1 MKSLLLSLLFVLFT
15 ANSFAQEKTSDYIYS
30 SDGFEVLTAEHVVEG
45 FGNEKYFCT
54 GLYTKDRKVL
64 VSACS
69 SYSNYGSSVQ
79 TFYVPYGTEVIASR
93 AFQKFNGGSIY
104 IPSTVKYIAPDALTC
119 NVYGGT
125 NPTYPNII
133 YGISDDCTISNPS
146 KVKEVIID
154 NGNPEEVGRYNVNG
168 MRIGEN
174 EEGIQIIQYNNGTSK
189 KIIK

>member
-30 SDGFEVLTAEHVVEG
+30 SDGFEVLTAEHVEVD
-45 FGNEKYFCT
+45 GNDSEKYYST
-54 GLYTKDRKVL
+54 GLYTKDGKVL
-64 VSACS
+64 VSAIYCRQDNG
-69 SYSNYGSSVQ
+69 YANI
-79 TFYVPYGTEVIASR
+79 FYVPYGTEVIASR
-93 AFQKFNGGSIY
+93 AFQSFSNCSIY
-104 IPSTVKYIAPDALTC
+104 IPSTVKYIAPDALTS
-119 NVYGGT
+119 NEYNGS
-125 NPTYPNII
+125 PNII
-133 YGISDDCTISNPS
+133 RGISDDCTISNPS
-146 KVKEVIID
+146 KVQEVIID

>member
-30 SDGFEVLTAEHVVEG
+30 SDGFEVLTAEHVEVY
-45 FGNEKYFCT
+45 GNDSEKYYSK
-54 GLYTKDRKVL
+54 GLYTKDGKVL
-64 VSACS
+64 VSACP
-69 SYSNYGSSVQ
+69 SNTNTNYY
-79 TFYVPYGTEVIASR
+79 FYVPYGTEVIASR
-93 AFQKFNGGSIY
+93 AFQSFSSCRIY

-119 NVYGGT
+119 NIYGGS
-125 NPTYPNII
+125 NSHYPNII
-133 YGISDDCTISNPS
+133 YGISDDTTISNPS
-146 KVKEVIID
+146 KVQEVIID